1 MAEKFEAGIGQALIG
16 GDDRE
21 RLAPAP
27 TSDAQDASHGC
38 PPEGRSNAAALDLS
52 LPDGI
57 DSIKEQL
64 GREVARARRQ
74 KAPLSFALLD
84 IDRFGQ
90 VDDTYG
96 HSAGNRVIQALAYL
110 LKQRL
115 READLIGRYGG
126 EEFAIILVDADGGA
140 AAKVMDSIRED
151 FSRLRHTA
159 EGKEFFLTFSC
170 GVADISRFGD
180 AACLGDAAEAALDKA
195 KRDGHNRVVLAQEPP
210 GAAGDRGK

>member
-1 MAEKFEAGIGQALIG
+1 MAEKSEAGIRQMLIG
-16 GDDRE
+16 GDDHE
-21 RLAPAP
+21 WIVPAP
-27 TSDAQDASHGC
+27 ISDAQNASHEC
-38 PPEGRSNAAALDLS
+38 PSEGHSNAAVLDLS

-57 DSIKEQL
+57 NSIKEQL

-74 KAPLSFALLD
+74 KTPLSFALLD

-90 VDDTYG
+90 ICDTYG
-96 HSAGNRVIQALAYL
+96 HSVGNRVIQALAHL

-115 READLIGRYGG
+115 READLVGRYGG

-151 FSRLRHTA
+151 FSRLRQVA
-159 EGKEFFLTFSC
+159 EGKEFFVTFSC

-180 AACLGDAAEAALDKA
+180 AACLGDAAEAALDRA
-195 KRDGHNRVVLAQEPP
+195 RHGGRNRVVLAQEPR
-210 GAAGDRGK
+210 GAADAIG

>member
-1 MAEKFEAGIGQALIG
+1 MAEKFETGIGQALIG

-21 RLAPAP
+21 RLALAP
-27 TSDAQDASHGC
+27 TFDTQDASHEC
-38 PPEGRSNAAALDLS
+38 PSEGRGNAAVLDLS

-74 KAPLSFALLD
+74 KASLSFALLG
-84 IDRFGQ
+84 IDLFGQ
-90 VDDTYG
+90 IDDTYG
-96 HSAGNRVIQALAYL
+96 QPAGSRVVQALAHL

-115 READLIGRYGG
+115 READLVGRYGG

-140 AAKVMDSIRED
+140 AAKVMNGVRED
-151 FSRLRHTA
+151 FSRLCHMA
-159 EGKEFFLTFSC
+159 EGKEFFATFSC

-180 AACLGDAAEAALDKA
+180 AACLGDAAEAALDRA
-195 KRDGHNRVVLAQEPP
+195 KRDGRNRVVLAQEPP
-210 GAAGDRGK
+210 GAADAIG